1 MINIQ
6 KNNVNEYF
14 KWRLARYLHPVDHQS
29 ARVTKPGKD
38 LARELDFKDIKF
50 PVETKNILK
59 IEKNNSIVISVFGYE
74 NKDKFTIYASK
85 KKINAVNKNM
95 LIYY

>member
-1 MINIQ
+1 M
-6 KNNVNEYF
+6 
-14 KWRLARYLHPVDHQS
+14 
-29 ARVTKPGKD
+29 
-38 LARELDFKDIKF
+38 ARELDFKDIKF
-50 PVETKNILK
+50 PVEIKNILK